1 MDNTEE
7 AQQEHPLSIYFVVW
21 GALFV
26 LSTFSYMVDYLN
38 FQGYL
43 RWFLIILFMWLKAAA
58 IVTVFMHMRW
68 ERPALITAIL
78 VPPLCLLVLVLLMA
92 VEGGYPVLTRTMF
105 SRLSGVLETAIGS
118 GH

>member
-1 MDNTEE
+1 MENTE
-7 AQQEHPLSIYFVVW
+7 AAHQEHPLSIYFVVW

-58 IVTVFMHMRW
+58 IVAVFMHMRW

-78 VPPLCLLVLVLLMA
+78 IPPLCLLVLVLLMA
-92 VEGGYPVLTRTMF
+92 VEGGYTVLTREMF
-105 SRLSGVLETAIGS
+105 YSLSGILETTIGS
-118 GH
+118 EH